1 VNNRVL
7 IFMADGHSLTGY
19 SSAAG
24 TGFLS
29 GAKVSFRAKIHR
41 QGRLGHIFSLYFS
54 LFDRCLAAAR

>member
-1 VNNRVL
+1 
-7 IFMADGHSLTGY
+7 MADGHSLTGY